1 MLLYGMNCIVVDDN
15 KMARMAM
22 KQLVSQANDLELIA
36 ECENAIN
43 AWNILQKEKI
53 DLILLDIEMKGMSG
67 IELTQ
72 KLKDRSTLIIFTTA
86 KTEYAVEAFELNVI
100 DYLVKPVSPARFL
113 QSIVRAKD
121 AVESNKQVLNI
132 EGKEF
137 VFVRDNGVLKKISIE
152 DILFLEAMGDYVKI
166 HTAQK
171 FHIVHTTLK
180 LVEGKLPAGKFL
192 RVHRSYIVA
201 INKIDFV
208 EEGVI
213 NIGKIAVPVADAY
226 RSLLNQRLNL
236 L

>member
-1 MLLYGMNCIVVDDN
+1 M
-15 KMARMAM
+15 
-22 KQLVSQANDLELIA
+22 
-36 ECENAIN
+36 
-43 AWNILQKEKI
+43 QKEKI

-137 VFVRDNGVLKKISIE
+137 VFVRDSGVLKKISIE

-180 LVEGKLPAGKFL
+180 SVEGKLPPGKFL

>member
-1 MLLYGMNCIVVDDN
+1 
-15 KMARMAM
+15 MARMAM

-132 EGKEF
+132 EEKEF
-137 VFVRDNGVLKKISIE
+137 VFVRDNGVLKKISLE

-180 LVEGKLPAGKFL
+180 SVEGKLPPGKFL

>member
-1 MLLYGMNCIVVDDN
+1 
-15 KMARMAM
+15 MARMAM

-113 QSIVRAKD
+113 QAIARAKD
-121 AVESNKQVLNI
+121 TVESNKQVLNI

-180 LVEGKLPAGKFL
+180 SIEGKLPAGKFL

>member
-22 KQLVSQANDLELIA
+22 KQLVSQVNDLDLVA
-36 ECENAIN
+36 ECEDAIN

-67 IELTQ
+67 LELTQ
-72 KLKDRSTLIIFTTA
+72 KLKDASTLIIFTTA
-86 KTEYAVEAFELNVI
+86 KTEYAVEAFELNVV

-113 QSIVRAKD
+113 QAIARAKE
-121 AVESNKQVLNI
+121 VFESNKQMLNV
-132 EGKEF
+132 EEKEF
-137 VFVRDNGVLKKISIE
+137 VFIRDNGILKRINIDE
-152 DILFLEAMGDYVKI
+152 ILFLEAMGDYVKI

-171 FHIVHTTLK
+171 FHIVHATLK
-180 LVEGKLPAGKFL
+180 SIENKLVPGKFL

-213 NIGKIAVPVADAY
+213 NIGKIPVPVADAY
-226 RSLLNQRLNL
+226 RSVLNQRLNL